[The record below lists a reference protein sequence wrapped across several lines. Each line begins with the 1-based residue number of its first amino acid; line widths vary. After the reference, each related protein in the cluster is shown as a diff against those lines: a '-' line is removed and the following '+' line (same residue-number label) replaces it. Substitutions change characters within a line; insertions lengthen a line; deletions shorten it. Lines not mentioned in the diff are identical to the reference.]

1 MFSYS
6 DSSFFHGQ
14 FLTLC
19 YIFDYELSCTFYF
32 CICQVLRDVPKARRE
47 VDLHWRASACK
58 HIVNIMDVHE
68 NMYGGHKCLLVVME
82 W

>member
-1 MFSYS
+1 MPAMDVVIANAYIATVTCLSYLRFV
-6 DSSFFHGQ
+6 FFA
-14 FLTLC
+14 
-19 YIFDYELSCTFYF
+19 E
-32 CICQVLRDVPKARRE
+32 QVLRDVPKARRE

-58 HIVNIMDVHE
+58 HIVNIMDVYE